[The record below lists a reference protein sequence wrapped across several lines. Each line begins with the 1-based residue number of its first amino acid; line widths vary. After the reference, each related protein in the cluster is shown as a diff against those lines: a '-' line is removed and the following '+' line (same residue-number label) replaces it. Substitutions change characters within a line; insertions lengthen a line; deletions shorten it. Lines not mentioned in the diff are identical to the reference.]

1 MQRRLLRI
9 LLILLLVPPMM
20 ATVMGWLVAPSFLH
34 PVRRPLTPGLIR
46 EADAS
51 FAHSRAQRE
60 DFLVTRPTAPNFT
73 AGRCARRSQTAPGCC
88 SSTVWPTTAWAR
100 SGNPRF
106 CCAPDTA

>member
-1 MQRRLLRI
+1 
-9 LLILLLVPPMM
+9 M

-60 DFLVTRPTAPNFT
+60 DFNVTAPDGADGIKTGDTVLNGQGLIGTVT
-73 AGRCARRSQTAPGCC
+73 AVNAQTIPGPSSPRR
-88 SSTVWPTTAWAR
+88 R
-100 SGNPRF
+100 
-106 CCAPDTA
+106 